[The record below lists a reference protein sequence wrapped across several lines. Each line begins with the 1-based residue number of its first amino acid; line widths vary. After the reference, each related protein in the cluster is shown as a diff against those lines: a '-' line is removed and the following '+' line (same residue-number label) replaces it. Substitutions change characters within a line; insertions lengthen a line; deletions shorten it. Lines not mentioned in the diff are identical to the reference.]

1 MWSLQYNNQTYSF
14 ESAKISSLK
23 RKLLNQAADTVSFKQ
38 ALPNT
43 VGLKAN
49 TTIRILKENTPWFHG
64 IITKLENTTTASE
77 SYQTCHIA
85 GPWWY
90 LEHLVFQQAW
100 LQNQTPNEAQPT
112 LESIYKGRLILGQG
126 LDGTAL
132 SVEDQI
138 KEILNYAIAAGAP
151 FQIGGLGL
159 NFTIPFD
166 EVKDIS
172 CAEALQRLL
181 RWSPDT
187 VLYFDY
193 ATLPLPTLHLRPRS
207 AMPSLELEYSKL
219 HSLQITPRYDLQVP
233 SVLLKYEKT
242 HKSDN
247 DSWTTTEVDAYP
259 EGATGQEFN
268 AMVLTI
274 DLVGSRSTR
283 IKQKISTR
291 PIDPNSISWW
301 QSQIPF
307 LSALPEASITLHQS
321 SRNSTLPFELVEG
334 AVAPWMHVE
343 AEEDIVRA
351 TLSYETQETV
361 LHQQAVAIR
370 LIATSSESKTFK
382 KTLTLNSPEATP
394 QGLAKILYHSLHQL
408 QYEGRVSLYG
418 PIPKAHMGSTI
429 NILGGDEGY
438 AHMEAIL
445 QEIHE
450 NLETQRITL
459 VFGPAKHLGP
469 TDLVELLRMGRR
481 RHFSRS
487 ASSRQHGYIPAQSS
501 IEQGI
506 HMPLQNT
513 TLSYGNYQKLTF
525 KHPEHDNTFIQLDAR
540 PLGEDLQITLRT
552 EMVCQ
557 NGELKERLVLASQPF
572 DLPPDFFDEDPDAPL
587 PPEDA

>member
-1 MWSLQYNNQTYSF
+1 MWSLQYENQIYAF

-23 RKLLNQAADTVSFKQ
+23 RKLVNQGSDTVSFKQ

-43 VGLKAN
+43 LNLKAH
-49 TTIRILKENTPWFHG
+49 TSIRILKENTPWFYG

-77 SYQTCHIA
+77 SYQTCHIS
-85 GPWWY
+85 GPWWH

-100 LQNQTPNEAQPT
+100 LQNKTPNEAEPT
-112 LESIYKGRLILGQG
+112 LESIYKGRLILGQS
-126 LDGTAL
+126 LDGAAL
-132 SVEDQI
+132 SVEEQI
-138 KEILNYAIAAGAP
+138 KEILHYAITAGAP
-151 FQIGGLGL
+151 FQVGSLGL
-159 NFTIPFD
+159 NFNIPFD

-172 CAEALQRLL
+172 CAEAIQRLL

-207 AMPSLELEYSKL
+207 QMPSLDLEYSKL
-219 HSLQITPRYDLQVP
+219 HTLQISPRYDLQVP
-233 SVLLKYEKT
+233 SVWLKYEKT

-247 DSWTTTEVDAYP
+247 DSWTSTEVDAYP
-259 EGATGQEFN
+259 EGSSGQEFN

-291 PIDPNSISWW
+291 PIDAGSIAWW

-307 LSALPEASITLHQS
+307 LASLPEAAITLHS
-321 SRNSTLPFELVEG
+321 FSRKSTLPFELVEG
-334 AVAPWMHVE
+334 AIAPWMHVE
-343 AEEDIVRA
+343 AEADVVRA

-361 LHQQAVAIR
+361 LHQQEVAIR

-382 KTLTLNSPEATP
+382 KTLTLHSPEATP
-394 QGLAKILYHSLHQL
+394 QGLAAILYHSLHTL
-408 QYEGRVSLYG
+408 QYEGRLSLYG
-418 PIPKAHMGSTI
+418 PSLEAPMGSVL
-429 NILGGDEGY
+429 NIQGGDPSY
-438 AHMEAIL
+438 TNMHAVL

-450 NLETQRITL
+450 NLENQKTTL
-459 VFGPAKHLGP
+459 IFGPPKHLGP

-487 ASSRQHGYIPAQSS
+487 ASTRQHGYIPAQTS

-506 HMPLQNT
+506 HTPLQNT
-513 TLSYGNYQKLTF
+513 TFSYGNYQKLTF

-540 PLGEDLQITLRT
+540 PLGEDLQITLRS

-572 DLPPDFFDEDPDAPL
+572 DLPPDFFEEDNTPL
-587 PPEDA
+587 PDDL

>member
-1 MWSLQYNNQTYSF
+1 MWSLQYENQVYSF
-14 ESAKISSLK
+14 ESAKITTLK
-23 RKLLNQAADTVSFKQ
+23 RKLVNQAADTVSFKQ

-43 VGLKAN
+43 LGLKAN
-49 TTIRILKENTPWFHG
+49 SSIRILKEDRPWFHG
-64 IITKLENTTTASE
+64 IITKLENKSTASE

-85 GPWWY
+85 GPWWH

-112 LESIYKGRLILGQG
+112 LESIYKGRLILGQN

-138 KEILNYAIAAGAP
+138 QEILNYAITAGAP
-151 FQIGGLGL
+151 FQVGSLGL

-193 ATLPLPTLHLRPRS
+193 ATLPLPTLHLRPR
-207 AMPSLELEYSKL
+207 ADMPSLNLEYSKL
-219 HSLQITPRYDLQVP
+219 SALEVTPRYDLQVP

-247 DSWTTTEVDAYP
+247 DSWTSTEVDAYP
-259 EGATGQEFN
+259 EGSNGQEFN

-283 IKQKISTR
+283 IKQKITTR
-291 PIDPNSISWW
+291 PINAGSITWW

-307 LSALPEASITLHQS
+307 LASLPEASITLHHF
-321 SRNSTLPFELVEG
+321 SRKSTLPFELVEG
-334 AVAPWMHVE
+334 AIAPWMHIE

-361 LHQQAVAIR
+361 LHQQEVAIR
-370 LIATSSESKTFK
+370 LIATSSEGKTFK
-382 KTLTLNSPEATP
+382 KTLTLHSPEATP
-394 QGLAKILYHSLHQL
+394 QGLATILYHSLHQL
-408 QYEGRVSLYG
+408 QYEGRVNLYG
-418 PIPKAHMGSTI
+418 SLPNAHMGSTL
-429 NILGGDEGY
+429 NIHGGDDTY
-438 AHMEAIL
+438 ATMQAVL

-450 NLETQRITL
+450 NLETQKTTL
-459 VFGPAKHLGP
+459 VFGPPKHLGP

-487 ASSRQHGYIPAQSS
+487 ASSRQHGYVPAQTS

-540 PLGEDLQITLRT
+540 PLGEDLQITLRS

-572 DLPPDFFDEDPDAPL
+572 ALPPEFFEEDDAPL
-587 PPEDA
+587 PEDA

>member
-1 MWSLQYNNQTYSF
+1 MWSLQYEHQTYSF

-23 RKLLNQAADTVSFKQ
+23 RKLVNQAADTVSFKQ

-43 VGLKAN
+43 LGLKAN

-85 GPWWY
+85 GPWWH

-112 LESIYKGRLILGQG
+112 LESIYKGRLILGQS

-151 FQIGGLGL
+151 FQIGALGL

-187 VLYFDY
+187 VVYFDY
-193 ATLPLPTLHLRPRS
+193 ATLPLPTVHLRPRS
-207 AMPSLELEYSKL
+207 HMPSLELEYSKL
-219 HSLQITPRYDLQVP
+219 NALQITPRYDLQVP

-283 IKQKISTR
+283 IKQKITTR
-291 PIDPNSISWW
+291 PIDPASITWW

-307 LSALPEASITLHQS
+307 LAALPEASITLHHF
-321 SRNSTLPFELVEG
+321 SRKSTLPFELVEG
-334 AVAPWMHVE
+334 AIAPWMHVE

-361 LHQQAVAIR
+361 LHQQEVAIR

-382 KTLTLNSPEATP
+382 KTLTLHSPEATP
-394 QGLAKILYHSLHQL
+394 QGLAPILYHSLHQL
-408 QYEGRVSLYG
+408 QYEGRLSLYG
-418 PIPKAHMGSTI
+418 PTLEMHMGKVLNIQAGDASYAAMQTI
-429 NILGGDEGY
+429 I
-438 AHMEAIL
+438 
-445 QEIHE
+445 QEVHE
-450 NLETQRITL
+450 NLESQKTTL
-459 VFGPAKHLGP
+459 IFGPPKHLGP
-469 TDLVELLRMGRR
+469 MDLVELLRMGRR

-487 ASSRQHGYIPAQSS
+487 AGTRQHGYVPAQTS

-525 KHPEHDNTFIQLDAR
+525 KHPEHDTTFIQLDAR
-540 PLGEDLQITLRT
+540 PLGEDLQITLRS

-572 DLPPDFFDEDPDAPL
+572 DLPPDFFDEDPNAPL
-587 PPEDA
+587 PPENT